1 MPLHLQLIS
10 GDVMDKFLRF
20 NFKDFCDRS
29 ACETDELFRVIQPI
43 RNGAWI
49 ARGAIRRTLIRQALD
64 SDFDF
69 FFKSQEAMD
78 EWAGK
83 LPSTMKLVRETP
95 HHKHWRGT
103 LEGSELPI
111 DVQAIRFRFYESAEA
126 VIDSFDYTV
135 TMFALDG
142 DTLVTTAEA
151 LWDLGRKKLAIHKVT
166 YPVATLRRM
175 LKYTRQG
182 FTVCGGCMATLLRET
197 AQNPEALS
205 SLNIQYV
212 D

>member
-1 MPLHLQLIS
+1 MAT
-10 GDVMDKFLRF
+10 FLKF
-20 NFKDFCDRS
+20 NFDDFCARS
-29 ACETDELFRVIQPI
+29 GCNTAELLRIISPI

-49 ARGAIRRTLIRQALD
+49 AGGAIRRTLIRQALD

-69 FFKSQEAMD
+69 FFKSQDAMN
-78 EWAGK
+78 EWAEK
-83 LPSTMKLVRETP
+83 LPATMKMVRETD

-103 LEGSELPI
+103 VEGSELPI

-126 VIDSFDYTV
+126 VIDSFDYTI

-142 DTLVTTAEA
+142 DSLVTTPEA

-166 YPVATLRRM
+166 YPVATIRRM

-182 FTVCGGCMATLLRET
+182 FTACGGCMATLLRET

-205 SLNIQYV
+205 SLDIQYV